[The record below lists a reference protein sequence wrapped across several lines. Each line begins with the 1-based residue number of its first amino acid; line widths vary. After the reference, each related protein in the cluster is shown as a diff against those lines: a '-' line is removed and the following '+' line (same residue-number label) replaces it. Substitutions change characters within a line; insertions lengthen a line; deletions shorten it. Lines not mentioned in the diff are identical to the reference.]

1 MVKGRLGEMEHMRR
15 SGSEEAWRMRRGSC
29 LRRWRLCSSG
39 ECNWTDERLRMPAR
53 TTGRHSSWLL
63 SSEHSALAP
72 CPRDGRL
79 VRRSSQKGDV
89 ALPSLLPSS
98 TQHCGPGHG
107 TGTDPLQVIWNQE
120 VVLTSTSPLS
130 TSFIWVSVNVPENRI
145 ALQLRFSKSVVACHA
160 RSHGSALP

>member
-15 SGSEEAWRMRRGSC
+15 LGSEEAWRMRRGSC

-39 ECNWTDERLRMPAR
+39 ERNWTDERLRMPAR

-79 VRRSSQKGDV
+79 VRRSSQNGDV
-89 ALPSLLPSS
+89 ALPSLLLSS

-107 TGTDPLQVIWNQE
+107 TGTDPLQVIWDKIGPE
-120 VVLTSTSPLS
+120 GMIRSYELSLPSLDAKKTPSTVTISS
-130 TSFIWVSVNVPENRI
+130 
-145 ALQLRFSKSVVACHA
+145 
-160 RSHGSALP
+160 GDM